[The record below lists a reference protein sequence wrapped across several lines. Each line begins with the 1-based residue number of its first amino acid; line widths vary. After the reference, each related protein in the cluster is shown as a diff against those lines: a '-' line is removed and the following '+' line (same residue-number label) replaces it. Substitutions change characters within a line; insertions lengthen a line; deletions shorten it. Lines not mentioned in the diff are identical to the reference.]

1 MFTLLILYFLCNFTL
16 QLLLSVAR
24 KYSSSKRTFFNHKNK
39 TNKIIIHT
47 KKMNDRFKKL
57 QRH

>member
-24 KYSSSKRTFFNHKNK
+24 KYSSSKGTFFNHK
-39 TNKIIIHT
+39 NKIIIHT